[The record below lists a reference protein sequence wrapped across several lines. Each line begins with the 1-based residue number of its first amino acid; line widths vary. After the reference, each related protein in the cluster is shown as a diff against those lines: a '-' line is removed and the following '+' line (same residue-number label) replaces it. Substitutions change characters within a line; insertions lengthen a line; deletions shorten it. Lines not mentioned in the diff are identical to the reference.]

1 MKRLPMLILAALA
14 VLCALT
20 NVQAD
25 TKTCN
30 CTCQCATPQNSLSGT
45 GSVFAIPKPPPP
57 VLAEAVNDELD
68 LQTLG
73 AADATIEVT
82 YPEIADGHTM
92 GLYWTSAVQQYR
104 APVHTVK
111 GGEKTVTFKIPN
123 ATVVKDLNLSPVV
136 TASVGVA
143 NESLVISQPLTFK
156 VVSGAAP
163 GKYPQPTLPTIGDN
177 QVDIG
182 ALTEDLKVSVHYPT
196 MAQGQIVKV
205 LWRGTTSYDTPLRI
219 SPDGNPLEFTIPQA
233 TVAASLGTPVNL
245 RYEVTLDG
253 QAGESSDPAPV
264 NVILRTLGT
273 SPLVA
278 GAANGVVDLRNLMGN
293 GLKVTY
299 TYPGIAAGHTVG
311 IRWVGDPAYDTPHPA
326 IGETPRPLEFTIP
339 YDKVRLEKDKTV
351 AVTASVGTGDGHLA
365 VSPALSLEIV
375 DTRPKGEEI
384 AADLNR
390 RYTETPVSCPDGKPS
405 YYCSGVTTRGT
416 ANGNFDPWDP
426 SPTQLRKGSISV
438 SHIRKD
444 SNVTYLWQNSG
455 YVLLSQDE
463 AKSQGKDQEYLCA
476 FPHDG
481 ATDLGRIA
489 YGCGFATGRGRND
502 VVDDRLTQI
511 AINHPDLPL
520 ILKRNEQ
527 IVDRLANG
535 LDASDLL
542 QKDPDFARL
551 IREVPD
557 LGRLLQESL
566 ANVEA
571 SNKAR
576 RNVGDQST
584 CATMGAQTLPGW
596 LAFTSRLTNRLQQCS
611 LSTLDAAQF
620 AVSLKARESA
630 VPTSVYSTWNELLIK
645 VWPAGIPARL
655 PLEAFYYQNAAGLA
669 EAKIYQTKYVAKTGG
684 LWLPVI
690 KLDPAKFNGNPFSYS
705 ATDQAVQ
712 QP

>member
-1 MKRLPMLILAALA
+1 MTRLPMLILPALA

-30 CTCQCATPQNSLSGT
+30 CTCQCATPSNALSGA

-163 GKYPQPTLPTIGDN
+163 GKYPQPTLPASQDS

-205 LWRGTTSYDTPLRI
+205 LWRGATSYDTPLRI
-219 SPDGNPLEFTIPQA
+219 TSDGNPLEFTIPQA

-273 SPLVA
+273 SPVVA

-384 AADLNR
+384 ADDLNR
-390 RYTETPVSCPDGKPS
+390 RYNDTAASCANNQPS
-405 YYCSGVTTRGT
+405 YYCNGVTTRGT
-416 ANGNFDPWDP
+416 VNAAYDPWDP
-426 SPTQLRKGSISV
+426 SPTQIGKGSISF
-438 SHIRKD
+438 SHLRKD
-444 SNVTYLWQNSG
+444 SKVSLPARNSG
-455 YVLLSQDE
+455 FALFTQEE
-463 AKSQGKDQEYLCA
+463 AIAQGKHFEYLCSY
-476 FPHDG
+476 PHDAWTDLVGRPGNGCGLQPRANEALINALTANPGLAARLKADDALVERLTNSQDQTGPLAADPELAKLLG
-481 ATDLGRIA
+481 AT
-489 YGCGFATGRGRND
+489 
-502 VVDDRLTQI
+502 
-511 AINHPDLPL
+511 PD
-520 ILKRNEQ
+520 IG
-527 IVDRLANG
+527 A
-535 LDASDLL
+535 LL
-542 QKDPDFARL
+542 
-551 IREVPD
+551 RENQ
-557 LGRLLQESL
+557 R
-566 ANVEA
+566 NVETW
-571 SNKAR
+571 KAAPSL
-576 RNVGDQST
+576 VDIST
-584 CATMGAQTLPGW
+584 CARVNAGTLEGW
-596 LAFTSRLTNRLQQCS
+596 NTYTRKLTHPSHQCS
-611 LSTLDAAQF
+611 LSAQDAAQF
-620 AVSLKARESA
+620 AVSLKAREYPMP
-630 VPTSVYSTWNELLIK
+630 VMYSTWNELLIK
-645 VWPAGIPARL
+645 IWPTGVPARL
-655 PLEAFYYQNAAGLA
+655 PLQAFYYLNATGLP
-669 EAKIYQTKYVAKTGG
+669 EAKVYQQKYAARTGG